1 VVKSGLFEQPLIVAS
16 NRKETDAHM
25 DNRINDINQIIS
37 NAIHVMEDSKVQI
50 FEICESARQE
60 LQMLELELNTVIK
73 DTAEIIDKADELE
86 RKYRLA
92 RIRLTE
98 VSRDFVKYNEH
109 DIKAAYEKATQIQ
122 IEKIVVAEKEQ
133 QLKAR
138 RDELQKRVKN
148 VDLSIER
155 AQTIHSQIN
164 VVLEYLSGDL
174 NHVTRILESA
184 KNRQLI
190 GLKIILAQEEER
202 KRMARDIHDGPA
214 QSLANLVLR
223 MEIAERMIVKQEFQM
238 VQHELIDLKA
248 QVRSGL
254 EEIRKII
261 FNLRPMALDDL
272 GLVPTLRKYVQDFE
286 EKTRIRTT
294 FETVGREMRLPS
306 AMEAGIYRLVQEAF
320 TNVKKHANATYVSLE
335 MTYQAQLV
343 KFVVSDNG
351 VGFQVDPQEPINTN
365 GTHFGLIGMRE
376 RVELLEGRMEIE
388 SNKNQGTKITVQI
401 PINVQDRKE

>member
-1 VVKSGLFEQPLIVAS
+1 
-16 NRKETDAHM
+16 M

-37 NAIHVMEDSKVQI
+37 NAINVMEDSKVQI
-50 FEICESARQE
+50 FEICESARHE

-73 DTAEIIDKADELE
+73 EASDIIDKADELE
-86 RKYRLA
+86 RQYRLA

-98 VSRDFVKYNEH
+98 VSRDFVKYNEQ

-286 EKTRIRTT
+286 EKARIRTT

-320 TNVKKHANATYVSLE
+320 TNVMKHANATYVSLE

-351 VGFQVDPQEPINTN
+351 VGFQVDQQEPITTN
-365 GTHFGLIGMRE
+365 GAHFGLIGMRE

-388 SNKNQGTKITVQI
+388 SNKNQGTKITILI

>member
-1 VVKSGLFEQPLIVAS
+1 
-16 NRKETDAHM
+16 M
-25 DNRINDINQIIS
+25 DNRIHDINKVIT
-37 NAIHVMEDSKVQI
+37 NAIRVMEDSKVQI

-60 LQMLELELNTVIK
+60 LLALEVELETVMKETGEVI
-73 DTAEIIDKADELE
+73 EKADDLE
-86 RKYRLA
+86 NQYRLA

-98 VSRDFVKYNEH
+98 VSRDFVKFNEQ
-109 DIKAAYEKATQIQ
+109 DIKNAYDKATQIQ
-122 IEKIVVAEKEQ
+122 VEKMMYAEKEQ
-133 QLKAR
+133 QLKSR
-138 RDELQKRVKN
+138 RDDLQKRVRN
-148 VDLSIER
+148 VDMSIER

-174 NHVTRILESA
+174 NQVTRILESA

-190 GLKIILAQEEER
+190 GLKIIMAQEEER

-223 MEIAERMIVKQEFQM
+223 MEIAERMIVKQEFEM
-238 VQHELIDLKA
+238 VQHELKDLKA

-286 EKTRIRTT
+286 EKTRIRTK
-294 FETVGREMRLPS
+294 FETIGREIRLPS

-320 TNVKKHANATYVSLE
+320 TNVIKHANATYVSLE

-343 KFVVSDNG
+343 KILVADNG
-351 VGFQVDPQEPINTN
+351 IGFQAESSEYLAAHQ
-365 GTHFGLIGMRE
+365 GSHFGLIGMKE
-376 RVELLEGRMEIE
+376 RAELLEGRL
-388 SNKNQGTKITVQI
+388 
-401 PINVQDRKE
+401 